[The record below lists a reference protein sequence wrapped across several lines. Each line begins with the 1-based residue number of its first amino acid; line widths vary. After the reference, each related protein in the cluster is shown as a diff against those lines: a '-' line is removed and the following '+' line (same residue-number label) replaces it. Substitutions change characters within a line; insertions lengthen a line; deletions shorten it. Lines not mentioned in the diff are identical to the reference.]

1 MEEMACSSS
10 YPFVQPLRKT
20 GHPLGAS
27 LALRA
32 LHAAFSH
39 LSLASAGAPRARAC
53 CACDFGWCSCQAEPL
68 QTGWQAGGLPCRHR
82 QTTVTAA
89 LSNCGRFAVA
99 RTERTAKR
107 LACWLPRPPAEQPA
121 RHVRWPTCPS
131 LRYEQRVGL
140 RRAQAGDKLLCF
152 RPQKTA
158 KPSKGA
164 CPRRKPQRPKGRG

>member
-1 MEEMACSSS
+1 MSSRCERRGILS
-10 YPFVQPLRKT
+10 
-20 GHPLGAS
+20 
-27 LALRA
+27 ALR
-32 LHAAFSH
+32 LLCEHFMPLMQPFH
-39 LSLASAGAPRARAC
+39 IFLELLLVRPPRARAC
-53 CACDFGWCSCQAEPL
+53 CACDFGWCSCQEPL
-68 QTGWQAGGLPCRHR
+68 QTGWPAGGVPCRHR
-82 QTTVTAA
+82 QTAVTGA

-107 LACWLPRPPAEQPA
+107 LACWLSRPPAEQPA

-140 RRAQAGDKLLCF
+140 LRAQAGDKLLCF

-164 CPRRKPQRPKGRG
+164 CPRRKPRRTKRPFFG